1 MVEWCRRH
9 GNRPI
14 AQNQLAY
21 GFLWKAPT
29 HLREDGRVCF
39 LVPASTLL
47 NQQRRALAFQKVWL
61 KEFHT
66 DRVINLADMRR
77 FLFENAL
84 RPAIV
89 LRYSNEKPTP
99 SCTSID
105 YLTPKTD
112 LETLRAEIL
121 RLSAE
126 DHKSIKLREVL
137 FDLQNNDPPRV
148 WKQAFWGTPRDRR
161 FLDRLTEYSQ
171 LSALTSA
178 AGGGTSHWIIGEGF
192 NPLGKGR
199 PVERPILREVPFLPV
214 AGLGYYVIPRSTLRP
229 EPRTYAPH
237 YLGKEEIFRAPHV
250 LFPHGVSSIGER
262 IKAAF
267 SAFDCSFEHSV
278 RSIHGPTVDED
289 LLRFLACVLVSPLT
303 LYFFFHNS
311 ANWGIER
318 PKIHLVEYE
327 RFPFPLPE
335 GPDRRALVD
344 EAAKRHRELEA
355 QVEAG
360 DLLWQSTITQ
370 YQAEFDRL
378 VYLYYDIA
386 PTEEILIRDTVN
398 VWIPSATPSRGK
410 ARIPTLEVPTVD
422 ERKAYASLLCSVL
435 NDWGREGPYRFNAA
449 IIVSTQ
455 VGAGSIVLT
464 RERDVPGGRVDR
476 ETDSSAELDRALNRI
491 GKVLPL
497 QEGSFR
503 YDRDLKVFI
512 EDRLYLFK
520 PLQRR
525 FWTQTN
531 ALNDADEIA
540 GAILSARRG
549 ER

>member
-1 MVEWCRRH
+1 
-9 GNRPI
+9 
-14 AQNQLAY
+14 
-21 GFLWKAPT
+21 
-29 HLREDGRVCF
+29 
-39 LVPASTLL
+39 
-47 NQQRRALAFQKVWL
+47 
-61 KEFHT
+61 
-66 DRVINLADMRR
+66 
-77 FLFENAL
+77 
-84 RPAIV
+84 
-89 LRYSNEKPTP
+89 
-99 SCTSID
+99 
-105 YLTPKTD
+105 
-112 LETLRAEIL
+112 
-121 RLSAE
+121 
-126 DHKSIKLREVL
+126 
-137 FDLQNNDPPRV
+137 
-148 WKQAFWGTPRDRR
+148 
-161 FLDRLTEYSQ
+161 
-171 LSALTSA
+171 
-178 AGGGTSHWIIGEGF
+178 
-192 NPLGKGR
+192 
-199 PVERPILREVPFLPV
+199 
-214 AGLGYYVIPRSTLRP
+214 
-229 EPRTYAPH
+229 
-237 YLGKEEIFRAPHV
+237 
-250 LFPHGVSSIGER
+250 
-262 IKAAF
+262 
-267 SAFDCSFEHSV
+267 
-278 RSIHGPTVDED
+278 
-289 LLRFLACVLVSPLT
+289 VSPLT

-344 EAAKRHRELEA
+344 EAARQHRELEA

-378 VYLYYDIA
+378 VYLYYDID
-386 PTEEILIRDTVN
+386 PSEEILIRDTVN